1 MEHTYISIC
10 EHLRSKLAELKHV
23 DLFNDQKNK

>member
-10 EHLRSKLAELKHV
+10 EHLRSKLTELEHV